1 VNAELNNILFDDGT
15 VVQADVVIWCIGY
28 KENVS
33 WLRLPGVNSVDDLIA
48 KKGITP
54 EPGFFVVGRKWL
66 SCRASELILG
76 ADRDT
81 RRVVNFVRH
90 YLTSADTMAYEGYQS
105 S

>member
-1 VNAELNNILFDDGT
+1 MDDT
-15 VVQADVVIWCIGY
+15 SVSADVVVWCVGY

-33 WLRLPGVNSVDDLIA
+33 WLQLPGIKSVDDLTS

-76 ADRDT
+76 ADRDAT
-81 RRVVNFVRH
+81 RVVNFVQE
-90 YLTSADTMAYEGYQS
+90 YFTPAADAVQEGYQS
-105 S
+105 L